1 MKKHTITFLVLLIA
15 LVSNAQEEKE
25 QQKQKQKVTF
35 GVTAGFSNTTLR
47 YNKGEVSKNGFFGG
61 VNVDFSLTN
70 KLHIQPSLLYTKGDR
85 SSFLKIPVMLKYYVA
100 KSVNVQVGPQVTFAL
115 DQTRDKAAGLDVGA
129 GLGYDIGKRF
139 FIEGRYSY
147 ELTDRTYS
155 SVNTLKY
162 NNFTVGFGYKF

>member
-1 MKKHTITFLVLLIA
+1 MKKNFITLLVLLIVF
-15 LVSNAQEEKE
+15 VSNAQEENE
-25 QQKQKQKVTF
+25 QKQQDKVTF
-35 GVTAGFSNTTLR
+35 GVTAGFSNMAIQ
-47 YNKGEVSKNGFFGG
+47 YNKGQVSKNGFFGG
-61 VNVDFSLTN
+61 LNVDFSLTE
-70 KLHIQPSLLYTKGDR
+70 KWHIQPSLLYSKGDR

-100 KSVNVQVGPQVTFAL
+100 KSLNVQAGPQVTFAL
-115 DQTRDKAAGLDVGA
+115 DRTRDKAAGLDVGA

-162 NNFTVGFGYKF
+162 NNLTLGIGYKF